1 MADSMAPTL
10 AQALRESED
19 RFRLMAESIPDG
31 LTLFE
36 DGEVVF
42 VNNRLCEILGYTDA
56 ELARMGELELAAPE
70 EKDRLLR
77 TIRWVQGTGLP
88 LEELRFWAV
97 CKDGSRR
104 YIRNRYYEDAQDEGD
119 GRRLV
124 VTSDITERELAS
136 RAQQE
141 SLERRGRMLKA
152 GSEIAQELADVATVA
167 ELYRMLVALVKER
180 FGYYHVQ
187 IFRPDAESRT
197 VVLIEGFGR
206 VGQRM
211 RNEGYRLPYGRGVVG
226 AAAATGEPVLAS
238 DLAQDSFWV
247 PHVELP
253 ESKGEL
259 AVPIVLHDDVL
270 AVLAVLSDSSGALT
284 EDDQVSLLSLAGQV
298 SVIVQ
303 VLRQLRGAQARVR
316 RERVLREIAARM
328 PGLADPDTLA
338 RAAVRE
344 LGKALG
350 RPVLIRLGS
359 AEELTKV
366 PRELGGGDASRLV
379 IGESG
384 RQVKSLSEDAVTE
397 GGE

>member
-1 MADSMAPTL
+1 
-10 AQALRESED
+10 
-19 RFRLMAESIPDG
+19 
-31 LTLFE
+31 
-36 DGEVVF
+36 
-42 VNNRLCEILGYTDA
+42 
-56 ELARMGELELAAPE
+56 
-70 EKDRLLR
+70 
-77 TIRWVQGTGLP
+77 
-88 LEELRFWAV
+88 
-97 CKDGSRR
+97 
-104 YIRNRYYEDAQDEGD
+104 
-119 GRRLV
+119 
-124 VTSDITERELAS
+124 
-136 RAQQE
+136 
-141 SLERRGRMLKA
+141 
-152 GSEIAQELADVATVA
+152 
-167 ELYRMLVALVKER
+167 
-180 FGYYHVQ
+180 
-187 IFRPDAESRT
+187 
-197 VVLIEGFGR
+197 
-206 VGQRM
+206 
-211 RNEGYRLPYGRGVVG
+211 
-226 AAAATGEPVLAS
+226 
-238 DLAQDSFWV
+238 
-247 PHVELP
+247 VELP